1 MFNLYYGNF
10 DAVVNS
16 YEEAEE
22 LLTAKFGFW
31 NPDEVFLE
39 EI

>member
-1 MFNLYYGNF
+1 MFNLYYNDF
-10 DAVVNS
+10 DAIVNS

-22 LLTAKFGFW
+22 LLTANFGFW
-31 NPDEVFLE
+31 DPDEIFLE

>member
-1 MFNLYYGNF
+1 MFTLYYKNF

-22 LLTAKFGFW
+22 LLTARFGYFD
-31 NPDEVFLE
+31 PDEIFLE
-39 EI
+39 EN